1 VLEDGGVGKAM
12 EGVSIEM
19 MAAGEKIGQ
28 IRVRSAAV
36 GDEYFP
42 QPEKQKLGDGFFVP
56 DDLLMPYESGWKIVG
71 RVSDLINVAGK
82 KVNPIEIETEL
93 LALPE
98 IQQAVVF
105 GRRSAKR
112 NEEVAACV
120 VASAGVSES
129 DLLQRCRRRLS
140 GWQVPKRIFIMSELP
155 VNERGKIS
163 RRELAVR
170 FAGQ

>member
-1 VLEDGGVGKAM
+1 PPAVAQKFQQKFRLPIHSFYGSSECGGICYDREANVPEDGFVGKAM
-12 EGVSIEM
+12 EGVSVEM
-19 MAAGEKIGQ
+19 LVAGEKIGQ
-28 IRVRSAAV
+28 IRVRGAAV

-42 QPEKQKLGDGFFVP
+42 DPEKQKLGDGVFVP
-56 DDLLMPYESGWKIVG
+56 DDLLMASESGWKIVG

-120 VASAGVSES
+120 V
-129 DLLQRCRRRLS
+129 
-140 GWQVPKRIFIMSELP
+140 
-155 VNERGKIS
+155 
-163 RRELAVR
+163 
-170 FAGQ
+170 